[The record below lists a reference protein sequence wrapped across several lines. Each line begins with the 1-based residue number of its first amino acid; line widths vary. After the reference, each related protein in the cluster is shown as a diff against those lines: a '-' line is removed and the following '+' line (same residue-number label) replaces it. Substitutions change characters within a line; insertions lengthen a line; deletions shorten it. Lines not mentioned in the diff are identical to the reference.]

1 MLSFLLRIEC
11 AKLSNLQSLR
21 LFLDNCLKF
30 INGVTTLLSLLLLA
44 WIVFKGECPGSLV
57 CVCREDIEDAGKI
70 YDCKF
75 EDYDIDKGS

>member
-11 AKLSNLQSLR
+11 AKLSNLQSFR

-44 WIVFKGECPGSLV
+44 WIVFKGECPASLV
-57 CVCREDIEDAGKI
+57 CVYREDIGDIGKTGD
-70 YDCKF
+70 DCTF
-75 EDYDIDKGS
+75 ED